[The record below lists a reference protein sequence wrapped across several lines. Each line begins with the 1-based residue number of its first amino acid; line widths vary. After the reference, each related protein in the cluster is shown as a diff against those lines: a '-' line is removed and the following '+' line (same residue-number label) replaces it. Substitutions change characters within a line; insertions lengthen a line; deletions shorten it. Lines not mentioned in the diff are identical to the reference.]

1 MLQNAS
7 NGGVTFSG
15 ENFAVAAELTCL
27 TNQTG
32 FPGKS
37 FLATQF
43 QLDLS
48 LNISDGRLNLTQLL
62 AHGAIEGG
70 ANLPKNFAEKEN
82 TLDSGKTVSFVS
94 DGCEQPIAVIFHAFN
109 NSKLFQSATSDGQ
122 NLELPS
128 NELTLGSDL
137 SVVNTVVVSATLT
150 AGLNTEK
157 LKDDAELL
165 FNEFVP
171 IVSVFSLTLSD
182 VRKNKT
188 HKKALCITSIGYV
201 HRPVSAILVSMSYQS
216 LFFSWPPV
224 FPIKAL
230 FSPPHSIPCTYA
242 FLLSRRVAHIGSKVR
257 TNPPSF
263 AKFHFFSCS
272 LYERALSCHHT
283 TSLQLKQRNLV
294 EREVDCQRVH
304 NSRAMGVGT
313 TLTEV

>member
-70 ANLPKNFAEKEN
+70 ANLPKNFAEKET

-171 IVSVFSLTLSD
+171 IVSVSVGHWVLS
-182 VRKNKT
+182 KKIKYKKKT
-188 HKKALCITSIGYV
+188 LCITSTGYV
-201 HRPVSAILVSMSYQS
+201 HRPISAIVVLTSYLS
-216 LFFSWPPV
+216 SHSWLSRLGKRRTFSCTYRFLKLATP

-230 FSPPHSIPCTYA
+230 FFPRHP
-242 FLLSRRVAHIGSKVR
+242 K
-257 TNPPSF
+257 
-263 AKFHFFSCS
+263 
-272 LYERALSCHHT
+272 
-283 TSLQLKQRNLV
+283 
-294 EREVDCQRVH
+294 
-304 NSRAMGVGT
+304 
-313 TLTEV
+313 